1 MAFWSAP
8 RNGEEPKR
16 GFRFQLLNG
25 NIPAYTIKKV
35 SKPSFTVNESTHK
48 YLNHTYYYP
57 GSVEWETVS
66 FTLVDPVNPD
76 AAATLA
82 NIIREGGYAPLSG
95 PNDTLSST
103 SKSTAIDALGEIKI
117 QQLNAAGSAIETW
130 TLKNAWIKNVN
141 FGELDYESED
151 LTEVQVEVRYDYAT
165 LETANAGTDLVS
177 GGSTDGKTRK
187 SSTEFWKAGQS

>member
-1 MAFWSAP
+1 MAFWSTP
-8 RNGEEPKR
+8 KNGEEPKR

-48 YLNHTYYYP
+48 YLNHTFYYP

-82 NIIREGGYAPLSG
+82 NIIREGGYAPMTG
-95 PNDTLSST
+95 PGNTLETT
-103 SKSTAIDALGEIKI
+103 SKSKAMAALGEIKI
-117 QQLNAAGSAIETW
+117 QQLNAAGEKIETW

-151 LTEVQVEVRYDYAT
+151 LTEVQVEIRYDYAS
-165 LETANAGTDLVS
+165 LETANSGTDMTPG
-177 GGSTDGKTRK
+177 GGSALTTKK
-187 SSTEFWKAGQS
+187 FWDAGQK